1 MKPFFSFLLFILAMN
16 ICVAQTAENAYLIKS
31 AKAYKDFMFRNEAT
45 KADIKELDNN
55 VPERLRPVADFIAE
69 AIKSNNKIF
78 TSKYLSRPSSTVL
91 KDIFIVRAIN
101 LNIRQDSPADNNKL
115 IDSLNN
121 AVISDYELLDNYYEM
136 IFTAVGNK
144 NQPFDLRKADL
155 KLNEYGLKD
164 DTEKGIVFLRCFEF
178 CGKTIWGY
186 INVAKPQ
193 NTAEAMNYINKFP
206 KVNGRPYF
214 QYTDFSFPDFEMNI
228 IKDKGLQ
235 SYKGFYLHKFYE
247 LLLSHLLTLNKEGA
261 SEKDKN
267 DLLLGSILKETNYY
281 KYTAYK
287 ETLEKIFKVQEN
299 NRPGN

>member
-1 MKPFFSFLLFILAMN
+1 MKPIFFFLLFILPVSF
-16 ICVAQTAENAYLIKS
+16 CSAQSPENAYLIQAAKS
-31 AKAYKDFMFRNEAT
+31 YKDFMFRNEAI
-45 KADIKELDNN
+45 KADIKVLNSN
-55 VPERLRPVADFIAE
+55 VPERLKPLAEFIAE
-69 AIKSNNKIF
+69 TIQSDNKIF
-78 TSKYLSRPSSTVL
+78 TSKYLNRPASTVL
-91 KDIFIVRAIN
+91 KDIYIVRAIN
-101 LNIRQDSPADNNKL
+101 LNIRQENPSDNNKL

-121 AVISDYELLDNYYEM
+121 ALISDYELVDNYYSM

-144 NQPFDLRKADL
+144 NQPFDMKKSDL

-228 IKDKGLQ
+228 IKDKGQQ
-235 SYKGFYLHKFYE
+235 SYKGFYLHKYYE

-261 SEKDKN
+261 SEKEKN
-267 DLLLGSILKETNYY
+267 DLLLGSILKDTNYY

-287 ETLEKIFKVQEN
+287 ETLEKIFKVQEK
-299 NRPGN
+299 

>member
-1 MKPFFSFLLFILAMN
+1 MKPFFFFLIFILHLRF
-16 ICVAQTAENAYLIKS
+16 CSAQSSENTYLIQAAKS
-31 AKAYKDFMFRNEAT
+31 YKDFMFRNEAT
-45 KADIKELDNN
+45 KADIRTLNSN
-55 VPERLRPVADFIAE
+55 VPERLKPVADFIAE
-69 AIKSNNKIF
+69 AIKSDNKIF
-78 TSKYLSRPSSTVL
+78 TSKYLNRPASTVL
-91 KDIFIVRAIN
+91 KDIYIVRAIN
-101 LNIRQDSPADNNKL
+101 LNIRLENPADNNKL
-115 IDSLNN
+115 IDSLSN
-121 AVISDYELLDNYYEM
+121 ASISDYELLDNYYGM

-144 NQPFDLRKADL
+144 NQPFDMKKSDL

-214 QYTDFSFPDFEMNI
+214 QYTDFLFPDFEINI
-228 IKDKGLQ
+228 IKGKGLQ
-235 SYKGFYLHKFYE
+235 SYKGYYLHKYYD

-267 DLLLGSILKETNYY
+267 DLLLGSILKESNYY
-281 KYTAYK
+281 KYTAYR
-287 ETLEKIFKVQEN
+287 ETLEKIFKAREQQ
-299 NRPGN
+299 